1 VSRRSCA
8 SALVLV
14 SALVALSTLA
24 IAPAHIRAQ
33 APAAEEPRTDASA
46 VAPRAHADTADDTR
60 DADAADDAVRG
71 VTRRD
76 APPSAPALSWLDV
89 LDLRLSGYL
98 QLQYEHHDLSR
109 DELQQGGRP
118 LNEDRFLLRRGRLR
132 VDRRWRYAA
141 LALEIDASTTR
152 GPFLSVRRAEVT
164 ARWPGETDDAPPRAA
179 LTLGVSEIPFG
190 HELPYG
196 NNQRIFAERTTAS
209 LAFFRGEPDVGA
221 RLWGALGPFHYAV
234 AVMNGE
240 PIDDRPG
247 APGVDRT
254 KAKDVAGRVGV
265 EGTIAER
272 VTLRGGVSFLAG
284 TGLHAG
290 EQASKNHVIWSD
302 LNENGALDTG
312 ELLPVPGRAATP
324 SLTFPRWALN
334 ADLQVSVRSPFGWSR
349 LSAELTLA
357 QNLDRALFVADPVA
371 QGSDVR
377 ELGWYV
383 AFVQDVTPYGV
394 VGFRADYYDPNSDA
408 LDARRGD
415 VVPRDASILTISP
428 LVGAVLPGHGRL
440 IVQYDHILDS
450 LGRDATGVPTDL
462 RNDVLTARVQ
472 GEF

>member
-1 VSRRSCA
+1 MPRRLRA
-8 SALVLV
+8 PTLALLAALV
-14 SALVALSTLA
+14 SAPALLHA
-24 IAPAHIRAQ
+24 QEPAP
-33 APAAEEPRTDASA
+33 
-46 VAPRAHADTADDTR
+46 VAPI
-60 DADAADDAVRG
+60 AAATQDVVRG
-71 VTRRD
+71 VPRRD
-76 APPSAPALSWLDV
+76 APPSAPSLAWLDA
-89 LDLRLSGYL
+89 LDLRVSGYL

-132 VDRRWRYAA
+132 IDRRWRYAA

-152 GPFLSVRRAEVT
+152 GPFLSVRRAEAT
-164 ARWPGETDDAPPRAA
+164 ARWPGADDDAPPLVA

-196 NNQRIFAERTTAS
+196 NNLRIFAERTTAS

-221 RLWGALGPFHYAV
+221 RLWGALGPFRYAV

-247 APGVDRT
+247 APAVDRT
-254 KAKDVAGRVGV
+254 RAKDIAGRVGV

-272 VTLRGGVSFLAG
+272 VELRGGVSFLAG

-357 QNLDRALFVADPVA
+357 QNLDRALFVADPIA

-377 ELGWYV
+377 ELAWYV
-383 AFVQDVTPYGV
+383 AFLQDVTRYGV